1 MLQFITLLSVG
12 GSSVGGGW
20 LVGWLV
26 VGCCVVVGGEY
37 NGVAAT
43 ACAVL
48 CTVFNVCH

>member
-12 GSSVGGGW
+12 GSSVVGGW

-26 VGCCVVVGGEY
+26 VGCCVVGGEY

-43 ACAVL
+43 ACPVL
-48 CTVFNVCH
+48 CTIFNVCH

>member
-12 GSSVGGGW
+12 GSSVVGG
-20 LVGWLV
+20 
-26 VGCCVVVGGEY
+26 CVVVGGEY

-48 CTVFNVCH
+48 CTIFNVCH